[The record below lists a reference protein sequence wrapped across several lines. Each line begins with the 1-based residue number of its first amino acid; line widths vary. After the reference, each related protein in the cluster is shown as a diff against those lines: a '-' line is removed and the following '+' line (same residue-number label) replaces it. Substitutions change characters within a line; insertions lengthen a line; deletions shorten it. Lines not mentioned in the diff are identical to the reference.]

1 MLQRRRSEPPRVLRV
16 RFEFLRR
23 RFRRTLGRDG
33 QERTQEGIALF
44 LLLRIF
50 EVGDEHGS
58 GSGSVRRW

>member
-1 MLQRRRSEPPRVLRV
+1 VLQGRRSEPPRVLRV

-33 QERTQEGIALF
+33 EERAQEGVALF
-44 LLLRIF
+44 LLLRVF